1 VSEELD
7 DDLKELLDQ
16 LDERDE
22 FLPTDDELLSG
33 QDEPDEPTEPD
44 EPEPK
49 ITKKTKKPAKKPVVD
64 DPDEEDPVIKAF
76 TGDEGKPLRPID
88 ELAEIRDQRRFD
100 GSESAISNALATA
113 SEPIEISRY
122 LEKMDEVSEEVLQA
136 CRSDRAEAQDVIN
149 MLRAQCDAAHS
160 KNVFPARMYVDGLV
174 KAVEVKANI
183 NTNAVKVM
191 EGVAK
196 MIAATKAG
204 TNIQNNTLQVTGA
217 ELDELLSGQGPN
229 SMELD

>member
-1 VSEELD
+1 MSEELD

-22 FLPTDDELLSG
+22 FLPTDDELSPEP
-33 QDEPDEPTEPD
+33 DEPDEPD
-44 EPEPK
+44 EPQPKPK
-49 ITKKTKKPAKKPVVD
+49 IIKKTKKPAKKPVID
-64 DPDEEDPVIKAF
+64 DLDADDPVIKAF
-76 TGDEGKPLRPID
+76 TGNEEKPLRPID
-88 ELAEIRDQRRFD
+88 C
-100 GSESAISNALATA
+100 SESAIGNILATV

>member
-1 VSEELD
+1 MTEELD
-7 DDLKELLDQ
+7 DEMKDLLDQ
-16 LDERDE
+16 LDEQDE
-22 FLPTDDELLSG
+22 FLPTEEEIS
-33 QDEPDEPTEPD
+33 EEIKPAEEPTK
-44 EPEPK
+44 PK
-49 ITKKTKKPAKKPVVD
+49 PTKENKPKEK
-64 DPDEEDPVIKAF
+64 EKLDPVINKVM
-76 TGDEGKPLRPID
+76 TGDEVALRPID
-88 ELAEIRDQRRFD
+88 EVEAVNDQRRFD
-100 GSESAISNALATA
+100 ESVISNALAA
-113 SEPIEISRY
+113 VSEPLEIGRY

-149 MLRAQCDAAHS
+149 MLRAQCDAAHT
-160 KNVFPARMYVDGLV
+160 KNIFPARMYVDGLV

-217 ELDELLSGQGPN
+217 ELDELLSGQGPDN
-229 SMELD
+229 IELD